1 MNWNARPLAALAATA
16 FAGLLLAAPSARADS
31 GDPILQANG
40 IRYACAG
47 IGKVSR
53 EDPRWKQFH
62 VKLEFAAMNVRWYDH
77 AYGSIVWAIL
87 ALHTLHLVT
96 DVFDTGVLA
105 TLSFVKEFDGRKF
118 SDVADNAL
126 FPFDVEFDK
135 LLVVEH
141 RDSGLAVVHVHN
153 YFFWHV

>member
-62 VKLEFAAMNVRWYDH
+62 VKLEFAAMNGDFLGDPNVQVTSSTGAVVFQAQCDGPWVLIDLPAGSYKVH
-77 AYGSIVWAIL
+77 ATGRKGAATKDFPLS
-87 ALHTLHLVT
+87 VT
-96 DVFDTGVLA
+96 DGKQTSK
-105 TLSFVKEFDGRKF
+105 TIRM
-118 SDVADNAL
+118 
-126 FPFDVEFDK
+126 
-135 LLVVEH
+135 
-141 RDSGLAVVHVHN
+141 
-153 YFFWHV
+153 